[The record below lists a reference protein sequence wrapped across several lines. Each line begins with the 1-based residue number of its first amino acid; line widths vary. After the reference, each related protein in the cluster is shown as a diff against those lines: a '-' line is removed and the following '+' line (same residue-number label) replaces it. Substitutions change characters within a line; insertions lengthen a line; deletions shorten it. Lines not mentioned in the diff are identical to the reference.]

1 MTDSGTLSRDKPAGL
16 GGRSS
21 MADPPVAASAGAA
34 MSGQDVLLATKLHVP
49 RPQPGFVPRRRLVQ
63 ALGEGLAKGRVLV
76 CAPAGFGKTALLA
89 DWARDSGQPV
99 AWLGLDAADSDPA
112 RFWRYAVAALEGA
125 RPELAGRVGPPPP
138 GSVEGLVAAL
148 INELAADPGPD
159 EVLLVLD
166 DYHLVDS
173 GPVHESVAFLLEN
186 LPPGLRVVVS
196 SRADPPLP
204 LARLRARGQLAELR
218 TADLRFTAEEAAA
231 LLDGVAGSGLAERET
246 AGPRLPGAAAA
257 ALVARTEGWAAGLQL
272 AGLSL
277 RGHADPAGFAAA
289 FSGSHRFVL
298 DYLGDEVLD
307 GQPGQV
313 RAFLLETSVLERLSG
328 ELCDAV
334 TGRTGSQA
342 MLADIER
349 AGLFLTPLDE
359 VRGWWRYHHLFAD
372 LLRARLQAEQ
382 PGRAVALHRAAA
394 AWYDEHDLADDAV
407 QHALAAGDTEWA
419 ARLVER
425 HVETLLGRSEGATLR
440 RWLSAL
446 PPESVRDR
454 PRLCL
459 AQAYGAAQGFQ
470 LEALEALLDDA
481 ERAFAVSG
489 DEPYH
494 DLAGRTASVLANVP
508 AGIAFLR
515 ASHARFRGDTALAAS
530 YNRQAL
536 AHLGADEWLMRSFV
550 RWNQA
555 VVDWLDGRLGPAER
569 SLAEVLA
576 ELRAADEAVRRAGGE
591 PAEVLHAVEGG
602 AGFYAGFLAMRV
614 RRDLG
619 EVRRAQGNLDAVL
632 ATYQQALNAAGES
645 SQTAHTGLAHVG
657 LAQVLYERNELT
669 AALDHATRG
678 AALCRQLAFTPPLA
692 TGLAVVA
699 WIRHAHGDAAGA
711 LAAMGEAGQVELSPQ
726 VITLLNPVPSQRA
739 RLLLAQG
746 DVHAAARWTTAAGLS
761 PDDEP
766 DYPREPAYLVLARV
780 LLAHNDPGPAL
791 TLLQRLLDAAA
802 SQGRTGSI
810 IEIQALRALALD
822 ARGDHATALSAL
834 TEAVTLA
841 RRHGYVRVL
850 ADEGAP
856 MRALLARLPTARP
869 GQRHAAHPIDP
880 RYLAALVRA
889 CGPADAVPPQRRAA
903 GALPGLAEP
912 LTDRELEVLRLLA
925 AGRSNQRIA
934 HDLVVAL
941 DTVKK
946 HVTHVLG
953 KLGAANRTEAVARA
967 RELGLIP

>member
-1 MTDSGTLSRDKPAGL
+1 MTHSGTLSRDEPAGL
-16 GGRSS
+16 GGRSPAAGPS
-21 MADPPVAASAGAA
+21 VAAPAGAA
-34 MSGQDVLLATKLHVP
+34 VSGQNVLLATKLHVP
-49 RPQPGFVPRRRLVQ
+49 RPQPGFVPRPRLVQ
-63 ALGEGLAKGRVLV
+63 ALGEGLARGRVLV
-76 CAPAGFGKTALLA
+76 CAPAGSGKTALLA
-89 DWARDSGQPV
+89 DGARGGGRPV
-99 AWLGLDAADSDPA
+99 AWLGLDGGDSDPA
-112 RFWRYAVAALEGA
+112 RFWRYAVAALDRA
-125 RPELAGRVGPPPP
+125 RPGLAGRVGPLPQ
-138 GSVEGLVAAL
+138 GSVGGLVTAL

-186 LPPGLRVVVS
+186 LPPGLAVVVS

-218 TADLRFTAEEAAA
+218 AAALRFTGEEAAA
-231 LLDGVAGSGLAERET
+231 LLGEAIGAD
-246 AGPRLPGAAAA
+246 LPEPTVA
-257 ALVARTEGWAAGLQL
+257 ALTTRTEGWAAGLQL

-277 RGHADPAGFAAA
+277 RGQSNEAAFVAA

-298 DYLGDEVLD
+298 DYLADEVLERQD
-307 GQPGQV
+307 EQV
-313 RAFLLETSVLERLSG
+313 RAFLLETSVLDRLSG

-334 TGRTGSQA
+334 TGYADGQG
-342 MLADIER
+342 MLEQVER
-349 AGLFLTPLDE
+349 AGLFVVPLDE

-382 PGRAVALHRAAA
+382 PGRVPELHRAAA
-394 AWYDEHDLADDAV
+394 TWCEEHDLADDAV
-407 QHALAAGDTEWA
+407 RHALAAGDTAWA

-425 HVETLLGRSEGATLR
+425 HVETLLGRSEGATVR

-446 PPESVRDR
+446 PAQAVRDR

-459 AQAYGAAQGFQ
+459 AQAYSAAQGFQ

-481 ERAFAVSG
+481 ERAFAASG
-489 DEPYH
+489 DQPYE
-494 DLAGRTASVLANVP
+494 DPAGRPASVLANVP

-515 ASHARFRGDTALAAS
+515 ASLARLRGDAALAAG

-536 AHLGADEWLMRSFV
+536 AHLGEDDWLMRSFV

-555 VVDWLDGRLGPAER
+555 GADWLGGRLGPAER
-569 SLAEVLA
+569 GLADVLA

-591 PAEVLHAVEGG
+591 PTEVLHAVEGG
-602 AGFYAGFLAMRV
+602 AEFFTGFLAMRV
-614 RRDLG
+614 CYDLG
-619 EVRRAQGNLDAVL
+619 QVQRAQGNLDAAL
-632 ATYQQALNAAGES
+632 ATYRQALEAAGEG
-645 SQTAHTGLAHVG
+645 SQTAHAGMAHVG

-669 AALDHATRG
+669 AAHDHATRG
-678 AALCRQLAFTPPLA
+678 VTLCRQLAFTPPLA

-699 WIRHAHGDAAGA
+699 RIRHAHGDTAGA
-711 LAAMGEAGQVELSPQ
+711 REAMDEAGQAGLSPQ

-746 DVHAAARWTTAAGLS
+746 DVGAAAQWPTAAGLS

-780 LLAHNDPGPAL
+780 LLAQNDPGPAL
-791 TLLQRLLDAAA
+791 RLLQRLLGAAA
-802 SQGRTGSI
+802 GQGRAGSI
-810 IEIQALRALALD
+810 IEIQALRALAL
-822 ARGDHATALSAL
+822 AACGDHASALGAL
-834 TEAVTLA
+834 TEALTLA

-856 MRALLARLPTARP
+856 MHALLAQLPAARP
-869 GQRHAAHPIDP
+869 GQQHPARRIDP
-880 RYLAALVRA
+880 GYLAALLRA
-889 CGPADAVPPQRRAA
+889 CGQADAVPPRRRAA
-903 GALPGLAEP
+903 AAPPGLAEP
-912 LTDRELEVLRLLA
+912 LTDRELDVLRLLA

-953 KLGAANRTEAVARA
+953 KLGAANRTEAAARA
-967 RELGLIP
+967 RQLGLIP

>member
-1 MTDSGTLSRDKPAGL
+1 MTDSGSLPRDKPVGL
-16 GGRSS
+16 GGRSPT
-21 MADPPVAASAGAA
+21 ADPSVAAPARVA
-34 MSGQDVLLATKLHVP
+34 MSGQVVLLATKLHVP
-49 RPQPGFVPRRRLVQ
+49 RLQPGFVPRRRLVQ
-63 ALGEGLAKGRVLV
+63 ALGEGLARGRVLV
-76 CAPAGFGKTALLA
+76 CAPTGFGKTALLA
-89 DWARDSGQPV
+89 DWARGGGRLV
-99 AWLGLDAADSDPA
+99 AWLGLDGGDSDPA
-112 RFWRYAVAALEGA
+112 RFWRYAVAALDRA
-125 RPELAGRVGPPPP
+125 RPGLAGRVGPLLPR
-138 GSVEGLVAAL
+138 SSEGLVTAL

-196 SRADPPLP
+196 GRADPPLP

-218 TADLRFTAEEAAA
+218 AADLRFTPEEAAA
-231 LLDGVAGSGLAERET
+231 LLGET
-246 AGPRLPGAAAA
+246 AGPGLPGTAVA

-277 RGHADPAGFAAA
+277 RGHADAAGFAAA

-298 DYLGDEVLD
+298 DYLADEVLD
-307 GQPGQV
+307 GQTGQV

-334 TGRTGSQA
+334 TGRVGSQA
-342 MLADIER
+342 MLQEIER
-349 AGLFLTPLDE
+349 AGLLVVPLDE

-382 PGRAVALHRAAA
+382 PGRVQALHRAAA
-394 AWYDEHDLADDAV
+394 AWCEEHDLADDAV
-407 QHALAAGDTEWA
+407 RHALAAGDAAWA

-425 HVETLLGRSEGATLR
+425 HVEALLGRSEGVTLR

-446 PPESVRDR
+446 PAEAVRDR

-459 AQAYGAAQGFQ
+459 AQAYGAAMGFQ

-489 DEPYH
+489 DEPYEPSLGPPQG
-494 DLAGRTASVLANVP
+494 DSVLANVP

-515 ASHARFRGDTALAAS
+515 ASLARLRGDAALAAG

-536 AHLGADEWLMRSFV
+536 AQLGEDDWLMRSFM
-550 RWNQA
+550 RWNRA
-555 VVDWLDGRLGPAER
+555 VTDWLASRLGPAER
-569 SLAEVLA
+569 GLAKVLA
-576 ELRAADEAVRRAGGE
+576 ERRAAG
-591 PAEVLHAVEGG
+591 AEFFG
-602 AGFYAGFLAMRV
+602 GFLPMRV
-614 RRDLG
+614 CYDLG
-619 EVRRAQGNLDAVL
+619 EVQRAQGNLDAAL
-632 ATYQQALNAAGES
+632 ATYRQALEEAGES
-645 SQTAHTGLAHVG
+645 SQTALTGPAHVG
-657 LAQVLYERNELT
+657 LAQIWYERDELT
-669 AALDHATRG
+669 AARDHATRG
-678 AALCRQLAFTPPLA
+678 ITLCRQLTFTQSLA

-699 WIRHAHGDAAGA
+699 RIRHAQGDAAGS
-711 LAAMGEAGQVELSPQ
+711 LEAMGEAGQAELSPQ
-726 VITLLNPVPSQRA
+726 VIALLNPVPSQQA
-739 RLLLAQG
+739 RLLLARG
-746 DVHAAARWTTAAGLS
+746 DVREAAQWTTAAGLG

-766 DYPREPAYLVLARV
+766 DYPQEPAYLVLARV
-780 LLAHNDPGPAL
+780 LLARNDPGPAL

-802 SQGRTGSI
+802 SQGRVGSI
-810 IEIQALRALALD
+810 IEIQALRALALA
-822 ARGDHATALSAL
+822 ARGDHASALGAL
-834 TEAVTLA
+834 TEALTLA
-841 RRHGYVRVL
+841 CPQRYVRVF
-850 ADEGAP
+850 ADEGGP
-856 MRALLARLPTARP
+856 MRALLAQLPVARP
-869 GQRHAAHPIDP
+869 GQQHAAGRIDP
-880 RYLAALVRA
+880 GYLAALVRA
-889 CGPADAVPPQRRAA
+889 CSQPDAVPPRTLAA
-903 GALPGLAEP
+903 GAAPGLAEP

-925 AGRSNQRIA
+925 SGRSNQRIA

-967 RELGLIP
+967 RQLGLIP